1 LEQGWVV
8 GIAETHGSLEAVS
21 QMARKRQW
29 EALESH
35 PFCRKVGINA
45 ALAVAHYLPAS
56 EKELADLQKHPK
68 PTKQRDPLYDFYCI
82 QVGRR
87 LQNALDTLWKIE
99 ASTIFLGQYPYKRTL
114 AKLEITRDRYMIYH
128 LESYYVSVASCVDRV
143 ALLVNDVFDLGLP
156 ADLAKVHNLIR
167 MDQLKNN
174 KAGKALKSM
183 YDSLMRERHLKNLIT
198 HEAEIRELG
207 LEDFIRYSYFAQE
220 DESTPEDKR
229 KQLHAAAKLS
239 LSLYLT
245 KKRKE
250 LNDLNAKIQ
259 KQLVAIFDELL
270 RVYERKQPPSLMNS
284 ERSFSSINGNEP

>member
-8 GIAETHGSLEAVS
+8 RIAETHGSLKAVF

-45 ALAVAHYLPAS
+45 APAVAHYLPLS
-56 EKELADLQKHPK
+56 EKELADLQKDPK

-87 LQNALDTLWKIE
+87 LQNVLDTLWKIE
-99 ASTIFLGQYPYKRTL
+99 ASTFFLGEYPHKRTL

-128 LESYYVSVASCVDRV
+128 LESYYVSVASCVDRA
-143 ALLVNDVFDLGLP
+143 ALLVNDVFEFGLP
-156 ADLAKVHNLIR
+156 AILAKVHNLIM
-167 MDQLKNN
+167 MDQLKNS
-174 KAGKALKSM
+174 KAGKALKNM
-183 YDSLMRERHLKNLIT
+183 YDSLIKERQLKNLIT
-198 HEAEIRELG
+198 HEAEIRELD
-207 LEDFIRYSYFAQE
+207 LEDFIRYSYLAQE
-220 DESTPEDKR
+220 DQLTPEDKR

-245 KKRKE
+245 KKREE
-250 LNDLNAKIQ
+250 LNHLNGKIQ
-259 KQLVAIFDELL
+259 KQLAAIFDELL
-270 RVYERKQPPSLMNS
+270 RVYERKHPRLQ
-284 ERSFSSINGNEP
+284 

>member
-1 LEQGWVV
+1 ML
-8 GIAETHGSLEAVS
+8 
-21 QMARKRQW
+21 RKRQW
-29 EALESH
+29 EALQAH
-35 PFCRKVGINA
+35 PFVRRVGINS
-45 ALAVAHYLPAS
+45 ALAIVHYLPPGK
-56 EKELADLQKHPK
+56 KEFAYPQKHPK
-68 PTKQRDPLYDFYCI
+68 PTKPRDPLYDFYCI

-87 LQNALDTLWKIE
+87 LQNVLDTLWKIE

-114 AKLEITRDRYMIYH
+114 AKLKITRDRYMIYH

-174 KAGKALKSM
+174 RAGKALKSM
-183 YDSLMRERHLKNLIT
+183 YDSLMRERQLKNLIT

-220 DESTPEDKR
+220 NESTPEDKR

-245 KKRKE
+245 KKRRE
-250 LNDLNAKIQ
+250 LKDLNGKIQ
-259 KQLVAIFDELL
+259 KQVTAIFDELL
-270 RVYERKQPPSLMNS
+270 RVYGRKQPLSRMNS
-284 ERSFSSINGNEP
+284 DRSFSSINGIEP